1 MGRAA
6 KDRVRGLN
14 RQRQPSGKRSSM
26 AIKFD
31 VFGRL
36 MLAERTT
43 TGWQLFYLGDEGK
56 RRPATDLVVPEFI
69 SEAEL
74 DQYLADIFHESA
86 SSKHSTVQRLP
97 S

>member
-1 MGRAA
+1 
-6 KDRVRGLN
+6 
-14 RQRQPSGKRSSM
+14 M
-26 AIKFD
+26 AIKFN

-36 MLAERTT
+36 MLAERTAT
-43 TGWQLFYLGDEGK
+43 SWQLFYLGHEGK

-74 DQYLADIFHESA
+74 AQYLADILHELVST
-86 SSKHSTVQRLP
+86 KHPTVKRLP